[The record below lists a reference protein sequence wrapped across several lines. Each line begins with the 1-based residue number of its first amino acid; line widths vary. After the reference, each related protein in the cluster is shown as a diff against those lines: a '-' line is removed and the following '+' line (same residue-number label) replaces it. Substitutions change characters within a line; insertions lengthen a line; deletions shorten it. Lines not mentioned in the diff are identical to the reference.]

1 MQGPRPVSTAEARQ
15 TATFY
20 PVDRYQTQV
29 LVPPNVSEM
38 CVIKTLSSTTTW
50 RGAHRLQSFSFC
62 KLRMRR
68 GTIAWLLIFLQRRRV
83 PGYPHAEPLAAAA
96 QERPKASRAA
106 ALPAAV
112 VAAEPVAAVL
122 APTGVAVVAAAVVV
136 LPNRTVILGS
146 AGVRSRPKRPV
157 TGLLC
162 AV

>member
-50 RGAHRLQSFSFC
+50 RGAHRLQSFSFR

-106 ALPAAV
+106 ASPAAV
-112 VAAEPVAAVL
+112 VAAKPVGCFTMRTPVRIR
-122 APTGVAVVAAAVVV
+122 TGFLTA
-136 LPNRTVILGS
+136 T
-146 AGVRSRPKRPV
+146 PV
-157 TGLLC
+157 DSKQAELRGLQYLIGLD
-162 AV
+162 